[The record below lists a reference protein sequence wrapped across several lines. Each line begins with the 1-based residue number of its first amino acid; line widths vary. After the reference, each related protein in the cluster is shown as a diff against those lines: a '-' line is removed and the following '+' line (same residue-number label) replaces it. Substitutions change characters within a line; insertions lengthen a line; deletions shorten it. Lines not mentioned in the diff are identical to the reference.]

1 MQTGYAE
8 GQQKGI
14 INFCR
19 HLKVIKTHFF
29 LNSIEYRT
37 RNTNMFEHFEQNTY
51 KHSIKYI
58 ESAKKK
64 LHTYINLQNVF
75 RHFQFSQFFTTI
87 RIHIPQENRIQIQI
101 DFLIPIKY

>member
-19 HLKVIKTHFF
+19 HLKVIKTHFL

-64 LHTYINLQNVF
+64 VTYLYQLTKYIQT
-75 RHFQFSQFFTTI
+75 FSI
-87 RIHIPQENRIQIQI
+87 
-101 DFLIPIKY
+101 